1 MSYLHGWRLDALVLA
16 LLLVV
21 DLSVRLTFFGS
32 APPFLNP
39 DSAGYYVP
47 GRNLAAGEGFDLGLR
62 RTPTYPLFIAGAVA
76 LVGEDLQSIAT
87 LQHFV
92 FGPLLVAL
100 TYVLGRLLADRMLAT
115 LAAALTAV
123 SGPLLLYEHYIMTE
137 VPFAILLLATLVA
150 LVLAQRRGSL
160 GWTMLTGVLFGALIL
175 CRPVAQV
182 LAPIVVWVLLLGPGG
197 WRARC
202 ASVAVA
208 ATGVLLL
215 VVPWMA
221 YNAQTHGVFAI
232 AGGGRFLL
240 ARTLKMDPG
249 GFTFDASPG
258 LVEDDLHA
266 SARRIIQEEAAR
278 DRPGSVAQRLRDEL
292 GLRDVDAYA
301 LMQSFA
307 IEAIKNRPAYFVT
320 SSINAFFD
328 IMIGRPINVRR
339 EGIAVADA
347 DFERRARAALRK
359 PLYPLDVPGAQALV
373 SIYDPARYGP
383 LVPALFGV
391 GLLVA
396 ALSPGWR
403 WLLLPGI
410 VSLVLIGSSAT
421 LVGPE
426 LRYRFPQD
434 PLIAML
440 ASAAVLGLPRLLADR
455 ARRPRQPAAEIG
467 SLSRL

>member
-1 MSYLHGWRLDALVLA
+1 VSFVQGWRLDALALA
-16 LLLVV
+16 LLLLM
-21 DLSVRLTFFGS
+21 DLSVRLAFFGS

-47 GRNLAAGEGFDLGLR
+47 GRNLASGDGFDLGLR
-62 RTPTYPLFIAGAVA
+62 RTPTYPLFVAAAVSM
-76 LVGEDLQSIAT
+76 VGEDLQSIVT

-92 FGPLLVAL
+92 FGPLLVVL
-100 TYVLGRLLADRMLAT
+100 TYLLGRLLADRLLAT
-115 LAAALTAV
+115 FSAGLTAL
-123 SGPLLLYEHYIMTE
+123 SGPLLLYEHYVMTE

-150 LVLAQRRGSL
+150 LVLAQRRGGL
-160 GWTMLTGVLFGALIL
+160 RWAIVTGLLYGALIL

-182 LAPIVVWVLLLGPGG
+182 LAPIVVGVLLLGPGV
-197 WRARC
+197 WRGRIG
-202 ASVAVA
+202 SVVA
-208 ATGVLLL
+208 ATVGVLLL
-215 VVPWMA
+215 VLPWMA
-221 YNAQTHGVFAI
+221 YNAQTQGVFAI

-249 GFTFDASPG
+249 GFTFETPPG

-266 SARRIIQEEAAR
+266 AARRIIQEEAAR

-292 GLRDVDAYA
+292 GLRDADAYA
-301 LMQSFA
+301 LMSSFA
-307 IEAIKNRPAYFVT
+307 VEAIRNRPVYFMT
-320 SSINAFFD
+320 SSVSAFFD

-359 PLYPLDVPGAQALV
+359 PLYALDVPRAQALL
-373 SIYDPARYGP
+373 SIYDPARYGL
-383 LVPALFGV
+383 LVPVLFGL

-396 ALSPGWR
+396 AICPPWR
-403 WLLLPGI
+403 WLLLPGL
-410 VSLVLIGSSAT
+410 VSLALIGSSAT

-426 LRYRFPQD
+426 LRYRFPQE

-440 ASAAVLGLPRLLADR
+440 ACTAVLGLARLAVSR
-455 ARRPRQPAAEIG
+455 TRRPGHPPARIG